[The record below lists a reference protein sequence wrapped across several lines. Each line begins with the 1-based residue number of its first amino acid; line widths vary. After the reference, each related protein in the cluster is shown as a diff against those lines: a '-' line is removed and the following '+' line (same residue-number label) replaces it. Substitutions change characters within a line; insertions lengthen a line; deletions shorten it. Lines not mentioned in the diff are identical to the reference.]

1 LETTLDLTALWNCL
15 ASSSCVVTQ
24 GGAGLIAGFTLF
36 LVAAGLTLIFG
47 VLNFVNFVHGS
58 FYMFGAYFAY
68 TAYALSGSYI
78 VAVLAGALGVG
89 ILGAVFELGF
99 VRRLY
104 DADHLL
110 QILVCYAFILIF
122 DDVVRWIWGPEF
134 LTMGMPEQLQM
145 KPLFVFGGV
154 VPPFY
159 LVLMGTAAL
168 IAVGVSLLLQGTRY
182 GKIVRALAI
191 NPSMV
196 GALGINTR
204 LVYVSVFALGAL
216 LAGTAGALAA
226 PVRSMSSGMGFSILI
241 ESFIVTVIG
250 GMGSI
255 AGALVAS
262 LLIGLVRSFGGVGFP
277 LFTEGLIFLLM
288 VAVLMA
294 RPQGLFGRTL
304 REI

>member
-1 LETTLDLTALWNCL
+1 MDLTALWTCL
-15 ASSSCVVTQ
+15 SSSSCVVTQ

-36 LVAAGLTLIFG
+36 LVAAGLTIIFG

-68 TAYALSGSYI
+68 TAYGLTQSYI
-78 VAVLAGALGVG
+78 VAVLAGAVGVG
-89 ILGAVFELGF
+89 ILGALFELGF

-104 DADHLL
+104 DAEHLL

-122 DDVVRWIWGPEF
+122 DDIVRWIWGPEF
-134 LTMGMPEQLQM
+134 LTMGVPAALQLP
-145 KPLFVFGGV
+145 PLFVLGGV
-154 VPPFY
+154 LPPFY
-159 LVLMGTAAL
+159 LVL
-168 IAVGVSLLLQGTRY
+168 IASASVIAIGVSLLMQRTRY

-196 GALGINTR
+196 GALGVNTR
-204 LVYVSVFALGAL
+204 LVYISVFALGAL
-216 LAGTAGALAA
+216 LAGAAGALAA
-226 PVRSMSSGMGFSILI
+226 PVRSLSSGMGFSILI

-288 VAVLMA
+288 VAVLLL
-294 RPQGLFGRTL
+294 RPQGLFGRQA